1 MRNFI
6 LLLGL
11 CLIVGC
17 TRVIAPDE
25 RAEAYRAQLDQLA
38 SNCLQ
43 FLNQDKA
50 TPENTNAVVSCM
62 NIQYQEDQARLAAI
76 RQHRALIRAAI
87 SRTSRSRLPARK
99 TSVCSSGPLKLA
111 GC

>member
-1 MRNFI
+1 MV
-6 LLLGL
+6 LGL
-11 CLIVGC
+11 CLIAGC
-17 TRVIAPDE
+17 AHAISPED
-25 RAEAYRAQLDQLA
+25 RAEALRAQMNQLA

-43 FLNQDKA
+43 ALHEEKV

-62 NIQYQEDQARLAAI
+62 QTQYTEDQARLAAV

-87 SRTSRSRLPARK
+87 SSASRSRLPARK
-99 TSVCSSGPLKLA
+99 TSVCTPGPLNIV

>member
-1 MRNFI
+1 MRDFI
-6 LLLGL
+6 LPLGL

-17 TRVIAPDE
+17 THAISPDE
-25 RAEAYRAQLDQLA
+25 RAAAYRAQMDQLT
-38 SNCLQ
+38 SYCLQ
-43 FLNQDKA
+43 FLNQEKA

-87 SRTSRSRLPARK
+87 SRASRSRLPARK
-99 TSVCSSGPLKLA
+99 TSVCSSGLLNIA

>member
-1 MRNFI
+1 MRDCI

-17 TRVIAPDE
+17 ARVISPDE
-25 RAEAYRAQLDQLA
+25 RAEAYRAQMDQLA
-38 SNCLQ
+38 SSCLQ
-43 FLNQDKA
+43 SLKQEKA

-76 RQHRALIRAAI
+76 RQHRALIRSAI
-87 SRTSRSRLPARK
+87 SRASRSRLPARK
-99 TSVCSSGPLKLA
+99 TSVCSSGPLKRA